1 MSKCQMMEDCI
12 RSSCILHICSLFLFW
27 NLGYA
32 KNTRVS
38 ATKEMDNSDHVTVV
52 ANQARK
58 HNTVF
63 SRVPD
68 PFSLRTNFQRSVINS
83 ILADLLF
90 PSFKQNSS
98 WHWETTPK
106 PWRKRAKRHATATK
120 YKPNPS
126 FITLRLHYWVQVFS
140 TPQKYESSPH
150 KLQAHYNSSPAKP

>member
-1 MSKCQMMEDCI
+1 MEDWI
-12 RSSCILHICSLFLFW
+12 RTCLAFCTFAHFFYSEILVMPRTQEYQQQKKWIILIMWL
-27 NLGYA
+27 
-32 KNTRVS
+32 
-38 ATKEMDNSDHVTVV
+38 V
-52 ANQARK
+52 AYQARK
-58 HNTVF
+58 HNSVF
-63 SRVPD
+63 CRVPD
-68 PFSLRTNFQRSVINS
+68 PFSSRTNFQRSVINS

-140 TPQKYESSPH
+140 TPQKYESSQH
-150 KLQAHYNSSPAKP
+150 KLQAHYNSSPTKP